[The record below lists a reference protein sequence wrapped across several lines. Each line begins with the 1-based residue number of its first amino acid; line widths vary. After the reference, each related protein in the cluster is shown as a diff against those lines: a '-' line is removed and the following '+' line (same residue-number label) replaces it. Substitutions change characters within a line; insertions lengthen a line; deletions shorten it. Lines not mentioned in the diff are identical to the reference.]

1 MLVGRPSV
9 VLHQWPKMVP
19 VSLWHSL
26 QYMCLTIN
34 DTNDWCD
41 MTPSLWPNTDNRIN
55 FDHFCLFCG
64 AAASPTPTCRPQL
77 LPRSDSY
84 THKDVERALRAAS
97 AEADC
102 TASTST
108 ETKLLWLKQN
118 ELYISRVL
126 VKIWIL
132 SHFFIHLLVSTS
144 KSIKAKTDNT
154 KLWILIP
161 VSMQVESQPIPA
173 QKCPKMS

>member
-1 MLVGRPSV
+1 MTQTTGVIWLRLSDPTLTTG
-9 VLHQWPKMVP
+9 LT
-19 VSLWHSL
+19 
-26 QYMCLTIN
+26 LTI
-34 DTNDWCD
+34 
-41 MTPSLWPNTDNRIN
+41 
-55 FDHFCLFCG
+55 F
-64 AAASPTPTCRPQL
+64 ASFVGQQLHLAPTCRPQL

-84 THKDVERALRAAS
+84 THKHVERALGAAS

-118 ELYISRVL
+118 ELYISRVF
-126 VKIWIL
+126 VTIWIL
-132 SHFFIHLLVSTS
+132 SHLFIHLLVLTS
-144 KSIKAKTDNT
+144 KSIKAKTHNT